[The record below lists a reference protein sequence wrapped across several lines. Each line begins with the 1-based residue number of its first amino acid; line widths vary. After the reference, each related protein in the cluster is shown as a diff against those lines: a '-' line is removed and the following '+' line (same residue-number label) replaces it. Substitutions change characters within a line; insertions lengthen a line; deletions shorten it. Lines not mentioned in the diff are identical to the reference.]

1 MEEKNIGFTI
11 GKFAPLHKGH
21 EYLIEK
27 AIAEMDD
34 VYVLINDTNATKIS
48 LEERA
53 KWIQNKYKKVHVILG
68 KNPPTQY
75 GMDETSIKIQTN
87 YLKNVFKDIP
97 VTHFYSGEDYGKYV
111 ARDLNVKNV
120 KVEKKIPIS
129 ATIIRKNIEE
139 NKKYISNEIYKEI
152 I

>member
-120 KVEKKIPIS
+120 KVEKKNS
-129 ATIIRKNIEE
+129 
-139 NKKYISNEIYKEI
+139 NKCHNY
-152 I
+152 